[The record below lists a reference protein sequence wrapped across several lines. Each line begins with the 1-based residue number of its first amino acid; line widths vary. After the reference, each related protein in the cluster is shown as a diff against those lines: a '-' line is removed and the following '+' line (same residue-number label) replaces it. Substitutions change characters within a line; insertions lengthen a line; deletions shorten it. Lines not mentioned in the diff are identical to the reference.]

1 MSKIKNII
9 FDFGGV
15 LIDWNPEYLYKD
27 EFESEFDMKCFLENI
42 CTPEWNIQQDAGR
55 PLAEAT
61 EILQKKHPEHKEMIG
76 LYYGRW
82 EEMLG
87 GVIEDNVQ
95 VLHLLKDKYPLYGLT
110 NWSAETIPIAY
121 SRYDFFNYL
130 EGIVVS
136 GDEKLIK
143 PDSKLYK
150 ILLDRYNLKANE
162 SLFIDDNLQNIETAR
177 EMGFHTIHYTENIDL
192 EKEVKEMG
200 VL

>member
-15 LIDWNPEYLYKD
+15 LIDWNPEYLYKN
-27 EFESEFDMKCFLENI
+27 EFKSEADMSHFLNNI

-61 EILQKKHPEHKEMIG
+61 KILQQKHPEYKELIG
-76 LYYGRW
+76 HYYGRW

-87 GVIEDNVQ
+87 GVIEDSVR

-110 NWSAETIPIAY
+110 NWSAETITIAY
-121 SRYDFFNYL
+121 DKYDFFNHL
-130 EGIVVS
+130 KGIVVS

-143 PDSKLYK
+143 PDPKLYQV
-150 ILLDRYNLKANE
+150 LLDRYKLKANE
-162 SLFIDDNLQNIETAR
+162 SLFIDDNIHNIETAL
-177 EMGFHTIHYTENIDL
+177 EMGFHTIHFTDKIDL
-192 EKEVKEMG
+192 EKVVREMG

>member
-1 MSKIKNII
+1 MNKIKNII

-15 LIDWNPEYLYKD
+15 LIDWNPEYLFKK
-27 EFESEFDMKCFLENI
+27 EFESESDMNYFLENI

-55 PLAEAT
+55 PLAKAT
-61 EILQKKHPEHKEMIG
+61 EALQKKHPEYKKLIG

-87 GVIEDNVQ
+87 GVIEENVR
-95 VLHLLKDKYPLYGLT
+95 VLNMLKQKYPLYGLT
-110 NWSAETIPIAY
+110 NWSAETITIAY
-121 SRYDFFNYL
+121 NKYDFFNHL
-130 EGIVVS
+130 KGIVVS

-143 PDSKLYK
+143 PDPKLYQ
-150 ILLDRYNLKANE
+150 ILLDRYDLKANE
-162 SLFIDDNLQNIETAR
+162 SLFIDDNAHNIEAAHK
-177 EMGFHTIHYTENIDL
+177 MGFHTIHFTQNTDL